1 MTAWSAARLALK
13 IVRFTPSAG
22 SLSES
27 ASSALG
33 EVAQPLESSSRPKT
47 TAAADRILP
56 PRSALQN
63 GRTTLT
69 FSAMPL
75 RISTRLIVPGTIR
88 RVKTPGGNLPKYS
101 LTLDASFVIDELCGG
116 NVFHGDAD
124 GFEHRRRR

>member
-27 ASSALG
+27 ASPALG

-56 PRSALQN
+56 PRYALQN

-69 FSAMPL
+69 FSAIANL
-75 RISTRLIVPGTIR
+75 AEAHCPGRHTPRQDTGRKTCPSIR
-88 RVKTPGGNLPKYS
+88 
-101 LTLDASFVIDELCGG
+101 
-116 NVFHGDAD
+116 
-124 GFEHRRRR
+124 